1 MHAAVSVINYIA
13 ESVASWEKKSGSMA
27 KLWGSSIRF
36 GCCAI
41 MTDDVFAQPMT
52 APPKINIYN
61 EHLHGTVTLLG
72 PVLQREY
79 AESEEKKRIV

>member
-1 MHAAVSVINYIA
+1 MW
-13 ESVASWEKKSGSMA
+13 ASN
-27 KLWGSSIRF
+27 IRF
-36 GCCAI
+36 GYCAI
-41 MTDDVFAQPMT
+41 MPDDVFAQPMT

-61 EHLHGTVTLLG
+61 EHLHGTVTLLR

>member
-1 MHAAVSVINYIA
+1 MYAAVSDINYIA
-13 ESVASWEKKSGSMA
+13 ESDASWEKKSGSVA
-27 KLWGSSIRF
+27 KLGGSNIRF
-36 GCCAI
+36 GYCAI

-61 EHLHGTVTLLG
+61 QHLHGTVTLLG